1 MENELKAVGYWR
13 KHEDSTEDL
22 PWPDKIRKLPD
33 DIKHK
38 VILYLV
44 RGDCIDQARG
54 FSACRICGYAPNG
67 SCCMTDGVFKWPEG
81 YSHYISEHDVM
92 VDPELL
98 AHILTTPEKSVS

>member
-38 VILYLV
+38 VLLYLN
-44 RGDCIDQARG
+44 RGEIKYHWRG
-54 FSACRICGYAPNG
+54 FSNCRICAKANG
-67 SCCMTDGVFKWPEG
+67 SVCLTDGIFIWPEG

-98 AHILTTPEKSVS
+98 AHILTTV